1 VPRLTEAR
9 SHHIDAIYRESY
21 ALWGAGLSFE
31 DYRSFWADLST
42 TGWAHDNLSYLVW
55 LDDDGSILS
64 SLKLYQPRVR
74 LYDRQGTVA
83 GIGAVFTPR
92 ALRGRGHAS
101 ALIREV
107 LVEARQRGD
116 IAALLFS
123 DVGTALYRAL
133 GFLELAAEEAW
144 GEIRRKLPDPPP
156 DWSLT
161 PMTPAHLDDIIRT
174 HDRCSRERPLA
185 ILRDRAYWEYLIER
199 SRSFFSRL
207 DGTDLSSRFQ
217 VALRDGKFA
226 GYLATVDGGD
236 VWIVREIE
244 VVDDDPQSFA
254 TVLAMGANQARS
266 RGRRRWYSWL
276 PREGS
281 AATPGLQ
288 VRFRPRGRA
297 IPMLRRL
304 DVGEPPTASAPPD
317 ATFIPYLD
325 QF

>member
-1 VPRLTEAR
+1 VPRLAEAR

-31 DYRSFWADLST
+31 DYRAFWTELST
-42 TGWAHDNLSYLVW
+42 TGWAHKNLRYLVW
-55 LDDDGSILS
+55 LDDDGSLLS

-74 LYDRQGTVA
+74 LYDRLGTAA

-101 ALIREV
+101 ALIRAV
-107 LVEARQRGD
+107 LDEARKRGD

-133 GFLELAAEEAW
+133 GFLELSAEEAW

-156 DWSLT
+156 GWSLT

-174 HDRCSRERPLA
+174 HDLGSRERPLA
-185 ILRDRAYWEYLIER
+185 ILRDREYWAYLIER
-199 SRSFFSRL
+199 SRSFFARL
-207 DGTDLSSRFQ
+207 DGSDLSSRFQ
-217 VALRDGKFA
+217 VALRDGEFA

-244 VVDDDPQSFA
+244 AVDDDPGSFA
-254 TVLAMGANQARS
+254 TVLAMGARQARA
-266 RGRRRWYSWL
+266 RGRRRWYNWL
-276 PREGS
+276 PREKS
-281 AATPGLQ
+281 ASIPGLR
-288 VRFRPRGRA
+288 VRFRPRRRA

-304 DVGEPPTASAPPD
+304 DGGEPPSSAAAPG

>member
-1 VPRLTEAR
+1 
-9 SHHIDAIYRESY
+9 
-21 ALWGAGLSFE
+21 
-31 DYRSFWADLST
+31 
-42 TGWAHDNLSYLVW
+42 
-55 LDDDGSILS
+55 
-64 SLKLYQPRVR
+64 
-74 LYDRQGTVA
+74 
-83 GIGAVFTPR
+83 
-92 ALRGRGHAS
+92 
-101 ALIREV
+101 
-107 LVEARQRGD
+107 
-116 IAALLFS
+116 
-123 DVGTALYRAL
+123 
-133 GFLELAAEEAW
+133 
-144 GEIRRKLPDPPP
+144 
-156 DWSLT
+156 
-161 PMTPAHLDDIIRT
+161 MTPAHLDDIIRT

-217 VALRDGKFA
+217 VVLRDGEFA

-254 TVLAMGANQARS
+254 TVLAMGASQARS

-281 AATPGLQ
+281 AATPGVQ

-304 DVGEPPTASAPPD
+304 DGGEPSTASAPPD